1 MGNNGEELKAFNVR
15 DGYGIRCA
23 LTSDIEVAIITGRK
37 AKLVEDRCATLGIT
51 HLYQG
56 QSNKLIAFSDLL
68 EKLAIA
74 PENVAYVGDDLID
87 WPVMEKVGLSE
98 NFEEEVLK
106 SDVPVLVDMF
116 ATWCGPCKMMAPV
129 VAQLAEE
136 YKGSVKVG
144 KLDIDQ
150 NVDIVAQYKIMSV
163 PTFSRETRSRGQPK

>member
-1 MGNNGEELKAFNVR
+1 MIMEYTF
-15 DGYGIRCA
+15 
-23 LTSDIEVAIITGRK
+23 TSD
-37 AKLVEDRCATLGIT
+37 
-51 HLYQG
+51 
-56 QSNKLIAFSDLL
+56 
-68 EKLAIA
+68 
-74 PENVAYVGDDLID
+74 
-87 WPVMEKVGLSE
+87 

-163 PTFSRETRSRGQPK
+163 PTFLVIKDGEVVKKLIGAVSKEELVEAIGQAK

>member
-1 MGNNGEELKAFNVR
+1 MEYTF
-15 DGYGIRCA
+15 
-23 LTSDIEVAIITGRK
+23 TSD
-37 AKLVEDRCATLGIT
+37 
-51 HLYQG
+51 
-56 QSNKLIAFSDLL
+56 
-68 EKLAIA
+68 
-74 PENVAYVGDDLID
+74 
-87 WPVMEKVGLSE
+87 

-106 SDVPVLVDMF
+106 SDMPVLVDMF

-163 PTFSRETRSRGQPK
+163 PTFLVIKDGEVVKKLIGAVSKEELVEAIGQAK

>member
-1 MGNNGEELKAFNVR
+1 M
-15 DGYGIRCA
+15 I
-23 LTSDIEVAIITGRK
+23 
-37 AKLVEDRCATLGIT
+37 
-51 HLYQG
+51 
-56 QSNKLIAFSDLL
+56 
-68 EKLAIA
+68 
-74 PENVAYVGDDLID
+74 
-87 WPVMEKVGLSE
+87 MEYTFTSE

-116 ATWCGPCKMMAPV
+116 ATWCGPCKMMAAV

-163 PTFSRETRSRGQPK
+163 PTFLVIKDGEVVKKLIGAVSKEELVEAIGQAK

>member
-1 MGNNGEELKAFNVR
+1 MSVIN
-15 DGYGIRCA
+15 
-23 LTSDIEVAIITGRK
+23 LTT
-37 AKLVEDRCATLGIT
+37 
-51 HLYQG
+51 
-56 QSNKLIAFSDLL
+56 
-68 EKLAIA
+68 
-74 PENVAYVGDDLID
+74 
-87 WPVMEKVGLSE
+87 E

-136 YKGSVKVG
+136 YEGTVKVG

-163 PTFSRETRSRGQPK
+163 PTFLVIKDAEVKAKLIGAVSKEELVEAIDQAK

>member
-1 MGNNGEELKAFNVR
+1 MIMEYTF
-15 DGYGIRCA
+15 
-23 LTSDIEVAIITGRK
+23 TSV
-37 AKLVEDRCATLGIT
+37 
-51 HLYQG
+51 
-56 QSNKLIAFSDLL
+56 
-68 EKLAIA
+68 
-74 PENVAYVGDDLID
+74 
-87 WPVMEKVGLSE
+87 

-136 YKGSVKVG
+136 YEGSVKVG

-163 PTFSRETRSRGQPK
+163 PTFLVIKDGEVVAKLIGAVSKEELVEAIDQAK

>member
-1 MGNNGEELKAFNVR
+1 M
-15 DGYGIRCA
+15 I
-23 LTSDIEVAIITGRK
+23 
-37 AKLVEDRCATLGIT
+37 
-51 HLYQG
+51 
-56 QSNKLIAFSDLL
+56 
-68 EKLAIA
+68 
-74 PENVAYVGDDLID
+74 
-87 WPVMEKVGLSE
+87 MEYTFTSE

-116 ATWCGPCKMMAPV
+116 ATWCGPCKMMAPI

-163 PTFSRETRSRGQPK
+163 PTFLVIKGGEVVKKLIGAVSKEELVEAIGQAK

>member
-1 MGNNGEELKAFNVR
+1 M
-15 DGYGIRCA
+15 I
-23 LTSDIEVAIITGRK
+23 
-37 AKLVEDRCATLGIT
+37 
-51 HLYQG
+51 
-56 QSNKLIAFSDLL
+56 
-68 EKLAIA
+68 
-74 PENVAYVGDDLID
+74 
-87 WPVMEKVGLSE
+87 MEYTFTSE

-116 ATWCGPCKMMAPV
+116 ATWCGPCKMMAPI

-163 PTFSRETRSRGQPK
+163 PTFLVIKDGEVVKKLIGVVSKEELVEAIGQAK

>member
-1 MGNNGEELKAFNVR
+1 M
-15 DGYGIRCA
+15 I
-23 LTSDIEVAIITGRK
+23 
-37 AKLVEDRCATLGIT
+37 
-51 HLYQG
+51 
-56 QSNKLIAFSDLL
+56 
-68 EKLAIA
+68 
-74 PENVAYVGDDLID
+74 
-87 WPVMEKVGLSE
+87 MEYTFTSE

-163 PTFSRETRSRGQPK
+163 PTFLVIKDGEVVKKLIGAVSKEELVEAISTILFVTRSKK

>member
-1 MGNNGEELKAFNVR
+1 MEYTF
-15 DGYGIRCA
+15 
-23 LTSDIEVAIITGRK
+23 TSD
-37 AKLVEDRCATLGIT
+37 
-51 HLYQG
+51 
-56 QSNKLIAFSDLL
+56 
-68 EKLAIA
+68 
-74 PENVAYVGDDLID
+74 
-87 WPVMEKVGLSE
+87 

-136 YKGSVKVG
+136 YEGTVKGG

-163 PTFSRETRSRGQPK
+163 PTFLVIKDGEVKAKLIGAVSKEELVEAIDQAK

>member
-1 MGNNGEELKAFNVR
+1 
-15 DGYGIRCA
+15 
-23 LTSDIEVAIITGRK
+23 
-37 AKLVEDRCATLGIT
+37 
-51 HLYQG
+51 
-56 QSNKLIAFSDLL
+56 
-68 EKLAIA
+68 
-74 PENVAYVGDDLID
+74 
-87 WPVMEKVGLSE
+87 MEYTFTSE

-163 PTFSRETRSRGQPK
+163 PTFLVIKDGEVVKKLIGAVCKEELVEAIGQAK

>member
-1 MGNNGEELKAFNVR
+1 M
-15 DGYGIRCA
+15 I
-23 LTSDIEVAIITGRK
+23 IEYTF
-37 AKLVEDRCATLGIT
+37 T
-51 HLYQG
+51 
-56 QSNKLIAFSDLL
+56 
-68 EKLAIA
+68 
-74 PENVAYVGDDLID
+74 
-87 WPVMEKVGLSE
+87 SE

-163 PTFSRETRSRGQPK
+163 PTFLVIKDGEVVKKLIGAVSKEELVEVIGQAK